1 MTDGTLKWNGLKKL
15 SVKYLTKVKLS
26 GTTQLEISVGNKS
39 QLEIFDFQPHGSV
52 RNICDSVGNIC
63 DSVRNICDSV
73 GNICDSV
80 RNN

>member
-1 MTDGTLKWNGLKKL
+1 MSSFWGEGLFPQ
-15 SVKYLTKVKLS
+15 THIGFGHPAQPFG